1 MDGFIV
7 LLEIASYLAAAA
19 GILYGLYKYWEWL
32 INKKTEE
39 AKAYRAVLDAKLED
53 AMMQKK
59 IVEKVP
65 RDVVDGVIPF
75 PSGTTREV
83 KEALQ
88 NEARRR
94 IYEAGSIPDE
104 TIIAKMPFHFKGDDE
119 WIREEAE

>member
-1 MDGFIV
+1 MIVDFIIL
-7 LLEIASYLAAAA
+7 LLEIAAGLAVIV
-19 GILYGLYKYWEWL
+19 GILYCEYKCWKWL

-53 AMMQKK
+53 SMMQKK

-75 PSGTTREV
+75 PKGTTKEV
-83 KEALQ
+83 MEALH

-94 IYEAGSIPDE
+94 IYAAGSIPDE
-104 TIIAKMPFHFKGDDE
+104 TIIARMPCYLKGDDE
-119 WIREEAE
+119 

>member
-1 MDGFIV
+1 MDSFIV

-94 IYEAGSIPDE
+94 IYESGSIPDE

-119 WIREEAE
+119 